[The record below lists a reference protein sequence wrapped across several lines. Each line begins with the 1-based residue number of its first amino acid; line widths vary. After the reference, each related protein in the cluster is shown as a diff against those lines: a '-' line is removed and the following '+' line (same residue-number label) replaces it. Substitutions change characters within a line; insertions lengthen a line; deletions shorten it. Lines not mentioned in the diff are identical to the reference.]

1 MSNKTQLQTNNTA
14 LDGYIARINAAKETA
29 ASLPE
34 AGGSGGSVNIK
45 NIQVTGNFY
54 GDSLWYS
61 QLNEDTQ
68 TISYINSYEQDSLL
82 ILENSLLIIE
92 EGTGMNTFG
101 STEITGASD
110 SFQISS
116 YYLNSNKFVIIK
128 IGTSDTDIQITKIE
142 DV

>member
-45 NIQVTGNFY
+45 NIQVTGNFN

-82 ILENSLLIIE
+82 VLENSLLIIE
-92 EGTGMNTFG
+92 DGSGMVTFG
-101 STEITGASD
+101 SVQITGASD

-128 IGTSDTDIQITKIE
+128 IGTSDTDIQITKIQ